1 MPSLSI
7 QARIDSDVWASIK
20 RADESNTETLQRIAA
35 HYIAT
40 SSDNLQKL
48 TNQPT
53 AETAIAALT
62 TVFNLHQQLMQNA
75 VLSTHAKQ
83 ASTVIPLPVEPIA
96 EEKPK
101 PSNRPDDDW

>member
-1 MPSLSI
+1 MASLSI

-20 RADESNTETLQRIAA
+20 RADESNTEALQRIAA

-40 SSDNLQKL
+40 GSDNLQTL

-62 TVFNLHQQLMQNA
+62 TVFRLHQTLMQNTA
-75 VLSTHAKQ
+75 LATPSQPAMPTFANTAQ
-83 ASTVIPLPVEPIA
+83 PVEP
-96 EEKPK
+96 PK
-101 PSNRPDDDW
+101 TSKFADDDF